1 MLSSQ
6 KAKRVLLVLLAALA
20 SVVAVLLCAAA
31 VFAWQEMTHE
41 GLTSS
46 QWYQGAIESFS
57 LAWLYAVL
65 AVQAAVMLWYG
76 AARTAAKK
84 PRGPGARPAVLW
96 VLCWVLTA
104 LTALLGVF
112 ALQRWHALAQ
122 AAGSEYACGAAA
134 AFGRARNGW
143 VLAADVCALVWL
155 KWLRRRARAEKRKEN
170 RMESETKMTI
180 LRGNAVLHTARDT
193 IFGWYGPVSQD
204 LDLVFRSAFVLEHRD
219 WNEGIRDCVYRIE
232 DREFT
237 DLSFARGKTL
247 RLCANGDELRL
258 HEDGTRFLFSFSRIP
273 TFDSFD
279 RRWDGVSYLVAYRGK
294 GGVHLLRCRHGEDI
308 PRIEAYLGLIKSVP
322 AFDEWL
328 KDLEEE

>member
-31 VFAWQEMTHE
+31 MFAWQEMTHE
-41 GLTSS
+41 GLTNS

-84 PRGPGARPAVLW
+84 PRSPGARPAVLW
-96 VLCWVLTA
+96 TLCWVLTA

-204 LDLVFRSAFVLEHRD
+204 LDLVFRSAFR
-219 WNEGIRDCVYRIE
+219 
-232 DREFT
+232 
-237 DLSFARGKTL
+237 S
-247 RLCANGDELRL
+247 
-258 HEDGTRFLFSFSRIP
+258 SR
-273 TFDSFD
+273 
-279 RRWDGVSYLVAYRGK
+279 
-294 GGVHLLRCRHGEDI
+294 HQ
-308 PRIEAYLGLIKSVP
+308 
-322 AFDEWL
+322 
-328 KDLEEE
+328 

>member
-96 VLCWVLTA
+96 
-104 LTALLGVF
+104 LG
-112 ALQRWHALAQ
+112 ADRPDGAAGRLRTPALACAGTGRGQ
-122 AAGSEYACGAAA
+122 RVCLRRGGGVWQGAKRMGACGGCVRAGLAEMAEAARAGREKEGEQDGKRDENDDPSWKCGAAYSQ
-134 AFGRARNGW
+134 GHDLR
-143 VLAADVCALVWL
+143 LVWPCQP
-155 KWLRRRARAEKRKEN
+155 
-170 RMESETKMTI
+170 
-180 LRGNAVLHTARDT
+180 
-193 IFGWYGPVSQD
+193 GP
-204 LDLVFRSAFVLEHRD
+204 
-219 WNEGIRDCVYRIE
+219 
-232 DREFT
+232 
-237 DLSFARGKTL
+237 
-247 RLCANGDELRL
+247 
-258 HEDGTRFLFSFSRIP
+258 
-273 TFDSFD
+273 
-279 RRWDGVSYLVAYRGK
+279 
-294 GGVHLLRCRHGEDI
+294 
-308 PRIEAYLGLIKSVP
+308 
-322 AFDEWL
+322 
-328 KDLEEE
+328 

>member
-41 GLTSS
+41 GLTNS

-143 VLAADVCALVWL
+143 ALASDVCALVWL
-155 KWLRRRARAEKRKEN
+155 KWL
-170 RMESETKMTI
+170 
-180 LRGNAVLHTARDT
+180 G
-193 IFGWYGPVSQD
+193 
-204 LDLVFRSAFVLEHRD
+204 
-219 WNEGIRDCVYRIE
+219 
-232 DREFT
+232 
-237 DLSFARGKTL
+237 ARGQRK
-247 RLCANGDELRL
+247 G
-258 HEDGTRFLFSFSRIP
+258 
-273 TFDSFD
+273 
-279 RRWDGVSYLVAYRGK
+279 RRTGWKARRK
-294 GGVHLLRCRHGEDI
+294 
-308 PRIEAYLGLIKSVP
+308 
-322 AFDEWL
+322 
-328 KDLEEE
+328 

>member
-84 PRGPGARPAVLW
+84 PRGPRRPACRALGAVLGADRPDGAAGR
-96 VLCWVLTA
+96 LRTP
-104 LTALLGVF
+104 
-112 ALQRWHALAQ
+112 ALAC
-122 AAGSEYACGAAA
+122 AGTGRGQRYACGAAA

-155 KWLRRRARAEKRKEN
+155 KWLRRRAGREKEGEQDGKRDEN
-170 RMESETKMTI
+170 DDPSWKC
-180 LRGNAVLHTARDT
+180 GAA
-193 IFGWYGPVSQD
+193 YSQGHD
-204 LDLVFRSAFVLEHRD
+204 
-219 WNEGIRDCVYRIE
+219 
-232 DREFT
+232 
-237 DLSFARGKTL
+237 L
-247 RLCANGDELRL
+247 RLVWPCQPG
-258 HEDGTRFLFSFSRIP
+258 P
-273 TFDSFD
+273 
-279 RRWDGVSYLVAYRGK
+279 
-294 GGVHLLRCRHGEDI
+294 
-308 PRIEAYLGLIKSVP
+308 
-322 AFDEWL
+322 
-328 KDLEEE
+328 